1 MVDGLGPMTCNAFRF
16 GLSTILLIF
25 AMPFL
30 PEQVPSR
37 DSDDEDDDEAD
48 KKADR
53 HGDSMIVLK
62 QLLGPIAGV
71 AQSIGIKII
80 YIITL

>member
-25 AMPFL
+25 ALPFL
-30 PEQVPSR
+30 PEQAPSR
-37 DSDDEDDDEAD
+37 DSDDDDDEAD
-48 KKADR
+48 KKTDR
-53 HGDSMIVLK
+53 PGDSMLVLK

-71 AQSIGIKII
+71 AQSIGI
-80 YIITL
+80 